1 MKKVEEIL
9 KRSALSQYQN
19 KFLVDVKDMNWLV
32 EQSKKAEKQHFEILA
47 LEANLNGNGK
57 IIEEQQKK
65 IEKLEGRLTLLEM
78 SL

>member
-32 EQSKKAEKQHFEILA
+32 EQADLLDKIAKRWIEIETNGTSEEADDFYTFIQDTLSPKQDC
-47 LEANLNGNGK
+47 
-57 IIEEQQKK
+57 
-65 IEKLEGRLTLLEM
+65 
-78 SL
+78 